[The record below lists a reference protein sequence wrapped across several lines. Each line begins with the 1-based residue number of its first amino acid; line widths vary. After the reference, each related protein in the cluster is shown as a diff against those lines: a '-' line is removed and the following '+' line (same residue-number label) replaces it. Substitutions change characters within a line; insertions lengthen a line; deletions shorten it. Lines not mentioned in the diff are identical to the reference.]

1 MKNLL
6 KVLAV
11 AGVFFAISTNANA
24 QSGTLIFK
32 EGNGGTQNTVATITD
47 ASGQFYNLKDKT
59 PSNIGAN
66 DEAKSLI
73 LQNVR
78 VGAAISVYDA
88 PAGDASDDY
97 CIITVK
103 SLVSSITVSSF
114 ETSYEDAN
122 VKVDFHHH
130 NGLDGKVS
138 AIRVN

>member
-6 KVLAV
+6 RALTV

-24 QSGTLIFK
+24 QSGTLTFK
-32 EGNGGTQNTVATITD
+32 EGLSGTQNTVATITD
-47 ASGQFYNLKDKT
+47 APGQNFNLKEKT
-59 PSNIGAN
+59 PYNIGAN

-78 VGAAISVYDA
+78 VGATISVFDS
-88 PAGDASDDY
+88 PTGSLGDDY

-122 VKVDFHHH
+122 IKVDYRRD
-130 NGLDGKVS
+130 NGLNGKVS
-138 AIRVN
+138 AIRVD